1 MKVKQRRNSGKST
14 LADVAKMTGV
24 STMTVSRVLR
34 EPEKVSPQVREKIE
48 AAIAELGYVPNLAAS
63 NLASSS
69 SRLVT
74 LVVPSTSTPGCSPF
88 SAALHQAL
96 KPKGYSIILAE
107 DHFTAADESKL
118 IEMMLSYN
126 PAAMVMYQFDSSEES
141 NNLLLKSTIP
151 VVQVGGTI
159 AAPLG
164 ISIGANYGLAI
175 KQLIN
180 ALALKGFHNI
190 ALLCAAHEHHVV
202 QQILSGWHS
211 AMLSLNQSPHRVVS
225 SSLPPTVQT
234 GQKLLPEI
242 LLNWPELDL
251 LICTSDELAS
261 GAIAACHSK
270 GISVPAQLAVAGL
283 GDGDMAQVCSPALTT
298 VAIPYAQMGTLAGR
312 LILEA
317 LAGEEVEENTTLPSQ
332 LILRG
337 STAVH

>member
-48 AAIAELGYVPNLAAS
+48 AAISELGYVPNLAAS
-63 NLASSS
+63 NLASST

-74 LVVPSTSTPGCSPF
+74 MVVPSMSTPGCAPF
-88 SAALHQAL
+88 SQALHRVL
-96 KPKGYSIILAE
+96 KPKGYNVILAE
-107 DHFTAADESKL
+107 DHYTAADESKL

-126 PAAMVMYQFDSSEES
+126 PAAMVMYHFDSTEES

-159 AAPLG
+159 IDPLG
-164 ISIGANYGLAI
+164 INIGSNYGLAI

-180 ALALKGFHNI
+180 ALALKGYQNI
-190 ALLCAAHEHHVV
+190 ALLCAAHEDHIV

-211 AMLSLNQSPHRVVS
+211 AMLTLNKSPHRVGS
-225 SSLPPTVQT
+225 STQPPNAQL
-234 GQKLLPEI
+234 GQSLLPEI

-251 LICTSDELAS
+251 LICTSDELAM
-261 GAIAACHSK
+261 GAIAACHKK
-270 GISVPAQLAVAGL
+270 GISVPAQLAVTGL
-283 GDGDMAQVCSPALTT
+283 GDSDIAQLCSPALTT
-298 VAIPYAQMGTLAGR
+298 VAIPYKQMGTQTGK
-312 LILEA
+312 LILAAVNGDEI
-317 LAGEEVEENTTLPSQ
+317 EESVTLPTQ
-332 LILRG
+332 VMLRA

>member
-1 MKVKQRRNSGKST
+1 MKAKQRRNSGKST
-14 LADVAKMTGV
+14 LADVARMTGV

-48 AAIAELGYVPNLAAS
+48 AAISELGYVPNLAAS
-63 NLASSS
+63 SLASST
-69 SRLVT
+69 SRLIT
-74 LVVPSTSTPGCSPF
+74 LVVPSTSTPGCSQF
-88 SAALHQAL
+88 SEALHQVL
-96 KPKGYSIILAE
+96 KPKGYNMILAE
-107 DHFTAADESKL
+107 DHFTAADESRL
-118 IEMMLSYN
+118 VEMMLSYN

-159 AAPLG
+159 ATPLG
-164 ISIGANYGLAI
+164 INIGTNFGLAI

-190 ALLCAAHEHHVV
+190 ALLCAAHEHHMV

-225 SSLPPTVQT
+225 TSLPPTVQT
-234 GQKLLPEI
+234 GQQLLPEI

-261 GAIAACHSK
+261 GAIAACHKK
-270 GISVPAQLAVAGL
+270 GISVPAQLAIAGL
-283 GDGDMAQVCSPALTT
+283 GDGDIAQVCSPALTT
-298 VAIPYAQMGTLAGR
+298 VAIPYKQMGTLTGK
-312 LILEA
+312 LILQA
-317 LAGEEVEENTTLPSQ
+317 IQGEEVEENSTLPTQ
-332 LILRG
+332 LMLRG

>member
-1 MKVKQRRNSGKST
+1 MKAKQRRNSGKST
-14 LADVAKMTGV
+14 LADVARITGV

-34 EPEKVSPQVREKIE
+34 EPEKVSQQVREKIE

-96 KPKGYSIILAE
+96 TPKGYSIILAE

-141 NNLLLKSTIP
+141 HNLLLKSTIP
-151 VVQVGGTI
+151 VVQVGGTV
-159 AAPLG
+159 ASPLG
-164 ISIGANYGLAI
+164 LSIGANYGLA
-175 KQLIN
+175 
-180 ALALKGFHNI
+180 I

-261 GAIAACHSK
+261 GAIAACHHK
-270 GISVPAQLAVAGL
+270 GIAVPAQLAVAGL
-283 GDGDMAQVCSPALTT
+283 GDGDMAQICSPALTT

-317 LAGEEVEENTTLPSQ
+317 IAGEEVEENTTLPTQ
-332 LILRG
+332 LMLRG

>member
-1 MKVKQRRNSGKST
+1 MKAKQRRNSGKST

-48 AAIAELGYVPNLAAS
+48 AAISELGYVPNLAAS
-63 NLASSS
+63 NLASST

-74 LVVPSTSTPGCSPF
+74 MVVPSMSTPGCAEF
-88 SAALHQAL
+88 SEALYQVL
-96 KPKGYSIILAE
+96 KPKGYNVILAE
-107 DHFTAADESKL
+107 DHYTAADESKL

-126 PAAMVMYQFDSSEES
+126 PAAMVMYDFDCSEES

-151 VVQVGGTI
+151 VVQVGATLATPIGINIGT
-159 AAPLG
+159 
-164 ISIGANYGLAI
+164 NYGLAI

-180 ALALKGFHNI
+180 ALALKGYRNI
-190 ALLCAAHEHHVV
+190 ALLCAAHEHHIV
-202 QQILSGWHS
+202 QQILSGWHLS
-211 AMLSLNQSPHRVVS
+211 ILSLNQSPHRVVS

-234 GQKLLPEI
+234 GQRLLPDI

-261 GAIAACHSK
+261 GAIAACHKK
-270 GISVPAQLAVAGL
+270 GISVPAQLAIAGL
-283 GDGDMAQVCSPALTT
+283 GDGDIAQICSPSLTT
-298 VAIPYAQMGTLAGR
+298 VAIPYRPMGTQTGKHILA
-312 LILEA
+312 A
-317 LAGEEVEENTTLPSQ
+317 LQGDDVEESVMLPST
-332 LILRG
+332 LMLRG